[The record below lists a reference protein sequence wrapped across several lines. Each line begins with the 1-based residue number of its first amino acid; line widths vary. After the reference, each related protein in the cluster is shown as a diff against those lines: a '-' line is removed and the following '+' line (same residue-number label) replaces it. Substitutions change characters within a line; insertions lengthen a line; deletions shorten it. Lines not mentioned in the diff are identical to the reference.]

1 MDLGLP
7 ELTSS
12 QIEEVC
18 TTAENAAR
26 KHIFSQVKQKQV
38 QTLNIS
44 VEAEG
49 TKPVSFTVEVDL
61 ELEPDAKGVDEKK
74 LADEAVKEAF
84 ETIET
89 CLRKLT

>member
-1 MDLGLP
+1 VDLGLP
-7 ELTSS
+7 ELTSA

-18 TTAENAAR
+18 TTAEDAAR
-26 KHIFSQVKQKQV
+26 KFIFSQINPKQV
-38 QTLNIS
+38 HSLNIS

-49 TKPVSFTVEVDL
+49 AKPINFTVEVAL

-74 LADEAVKEAF
+74 LADEAVKQAF
-84 ETIET
+84 DAIET